1 MQISPQGL
9 IRLTY
14 EALSAIPLNHLVS
27 GIDTDGSEDTCGKP
41 TELTGFTEWVT
52 KTSPA
57 ITIGWDWKIE
67 YKDGQSR
74 YERLGLPRTNVM
86 LINGQGQDHGWDQNL
101 NHLGRFVDTVPW
113 SATVDEAIKSINIV

>member
-1 MQISPQGL
+1 MNISPQGL

-14 EALSAIPLNHLVS
+14 EALSAIPLNHLLS
-27 GIDTDGSEDTCGKP
+27 GVDTGGGDDACGRP

-52 KTSPA
+52 QTTPA

-67 YKDGQSR
+67 FRDGQSR

-86 LINGQGQDHGWDQNL
+86 LVNGQGQDHGWDQNL
-101 NHLGRFVDTVPW
+101 SHLGRLVDSVSW
-113 SATVDEAIKSINIV
+113 SDKVDEAIKSINTV

>member
-14 EALSAIPLNHLVS
+14 EALSVVLLNHLVS
-27 GIDTDGSEDTCGKP
+27 GVDTAGFDDACGSP

-52 KTSPA
+52 STSPA

-67 YKDGQSR
+67 FKDGQSR
-74 YERLGLPRTNVM
+74 YKRLGLPRSNVI
-86 LINGQGQDHGWDQNL
+86 LVNDHGQDHDWNQNL
-101 NHLGRFVDTVPW
+101 SHLGQFVDTMSWP
-113 SATVDEAIKSINIV
+113 ATVDEAIKSIIIS